1 MLFSM
6 VKMKILDVGPNNTCI
21 SHVYESIHRIIAG
34 VNECLNANT
43 IEAVIKRGLGIVIS
57 SKSVSR

>member
-1 MLFSM
+1 
-6 VKMKILDVGPNNTCI
+6 MKILDVGPNNTCI

>member
-1 MLFSM
+1 MI
-6 VKMKILDVGPNNTCI
+6 VLDAEPNNTCI
-21 SHVYESIHRIIAG
+21 SHVYESVHRIMAG
-34 VNECLNANT
+34 VNECLNGNT